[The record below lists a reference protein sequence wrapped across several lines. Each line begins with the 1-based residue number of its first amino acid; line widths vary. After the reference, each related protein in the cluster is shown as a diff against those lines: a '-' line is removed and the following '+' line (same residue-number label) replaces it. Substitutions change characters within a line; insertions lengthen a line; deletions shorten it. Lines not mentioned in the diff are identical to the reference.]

1 MIDFLS
7 RRAIDT
13 LDCPGK
19 FIEPVGAADPSCG
32 RFVLASPAAVS
43 EVDPPAVP
51 YASLIVPAKVK
62 SRWFDLRFTC
72 KSSIGF
78 ILIPKYL

>member
-1 MIDFLS
+1 MIEFLS

-19 FIEPVGAADPSCG
+19 FIEPVGAVDPSCG

-62 SRWFDLRFTC
+62 SRWFAFT
-72 KSSIGF
+72 I
-78 ILIPKYL
+78 YL